1 MDDSLAIIVLLSPTS
16 STESRQQ
23 PRMDLAPLTRLS
35 ISLFL
40 KKKKSQTQ
48 MLPTKQST
56 QYKMTDA
63 NSESYKFLEVVPV
76 L

>member
-1 MDDSLAIIVLLSPTS
+1 
-16 STESRQQ
+16 
-23 PRMDLAPLTRLS
+23 
-35 ISLFL
+35 
-40 KKKKSQTQ
+40 

-56 QYKMTDA
+56 QYKMTDV